1 MTERTQYIIEQVK
14 TRTLQSVADELGLSR
29 QRIQQ
34 ITKKNNIA
42 LGRHNSRWYLHIRP
56 PRPPVLRLKR
66 KLWFDNPVVLK
77 LLAICINHIGMGNTK
92 KRFKFSN
99 PLLIACFAKYGFVYK
114 DKARGPRKQDRA
126 WVIIPKEYNN
136 VP

>member
-42 LGRHNSRWYLHIRP
+42 LGRHNSRWYLHIHP
-56 PRPPVLRLKR
+56 PRPPVLRFKR

-77 LLAICINHIGMGNTK
+77 LLAICINHMGMFNAK
-92 KRFKFSN
+92 NRFKFN
-99 PLLIACFAKYGFVYK
+99 TRLITACFAKYGFVYK
-114 DKARGPRKQDRA
+114 VKARGPRKQDRA
-126 WVIIPKEYNN
+126 QIIIPKEYKN